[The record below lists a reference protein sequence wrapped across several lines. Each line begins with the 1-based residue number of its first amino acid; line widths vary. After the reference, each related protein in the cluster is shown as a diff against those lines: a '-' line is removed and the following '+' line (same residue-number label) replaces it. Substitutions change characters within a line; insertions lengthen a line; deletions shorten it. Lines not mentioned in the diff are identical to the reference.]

1 MQRKSIVTRYENNPI
16 LKPEDM
22 PAPCCAVYNSGV
34 IKTSDGDYIMMSRFE
49 ELNKKQCVWVSRS
62 KDGFRFTPDPEPV
75 TFVCD
80 PEDEEE
86 YNETVYLNGKKGALI
101 GS

>member
-49 ELNKKQCVWVSRS
+49 ELNKKILYYILCGR
-62 KDGFRFTPDPEPV
+62 RLRMPD
-75 TFVCD
+75 C
-80 PEDEEE
+80 
-86 YNETVYLNGKKGALI
+86 NRKNH
-101 GS
+101 